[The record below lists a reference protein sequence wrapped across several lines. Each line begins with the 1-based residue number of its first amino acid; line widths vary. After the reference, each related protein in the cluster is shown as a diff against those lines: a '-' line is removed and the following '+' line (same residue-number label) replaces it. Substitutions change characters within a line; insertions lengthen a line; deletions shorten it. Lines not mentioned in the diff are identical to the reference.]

1 MSADEEATTDGTEPA
16 KKKRGLGDTAMRFA
30 SAGPLVPFILYT
42 MFWGPKWSFIALVLV
57 SVTLAGSEMMNMAV
71 PTSRGL
77 RVFGTL
83 ATVGFAAAVR
93 FAPEGPLLSTV
104 LVALVVGTLV
114 GSLARPE
121 PIHGAATRAGWLIAG
136 PIYVGGLMATL
147 MLLHDRESGGA
158 WVLLTMFLSWVSDT
172 TAYFSGR
179 AFGRRKLYPSI
190 SPKKSVEGA
199 LGGLV
204 GSVLGAVVLSQTLLP
219 MLPVVDA
226 VVLGLVAGA
235 LGQMG
240 DLFASLLKRST
251 GVKDSGSILPGH
263 GGILDRADALMF
275 TSATTWAYVTW
286 VLPLHD

>member
-1 MSADEEATTDGTEPA
+1 MSEPEQA
-16 KKKRGLGDTAMRFA
+16 AEDAPKKKRGLGDTALRFA

-57 SVTLAGSEMMNMAV
+57 SVTLAGKEMMTMAV

-93 FAPEGPLLSTV
+93 FAPNDATLFG
-104 LVALVVGTLV
+104 ALAAIVVGTLIA
-114 GSLARPE
+114 SLLRPD
-121 PIHGAATRAGWLIAG
+121 PIAGAATRAGWLIAG
-136 PIYVGGLMATL
+136 PVYIGGLMATL
-147 MLLHDRESGGA
+147 MLLHEHDSGGA

-172 TAYFSGR
+172 TAYFAGR
-179 AFGRRKLYPSI
+179 AFGKRKLYPSI

-199 LGGLV
+199 VGGLF

-219 MLPVVDA
+219 MLPIPDA
-226 VVLGLVAGA
+226 VGLGIVAGA

-275 TSATTWAYVTW
+275 TAATTWAYVTW
-286 VLPLHD
+286 VLPLRG